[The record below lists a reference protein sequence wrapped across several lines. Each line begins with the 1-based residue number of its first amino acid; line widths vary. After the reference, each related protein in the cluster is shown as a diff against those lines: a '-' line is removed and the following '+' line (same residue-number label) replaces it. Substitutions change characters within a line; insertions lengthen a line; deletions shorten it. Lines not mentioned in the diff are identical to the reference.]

1 MDCYQLTYWVFV
13 VVVVVV
19 DYPALHYTAGLSM
32 QWKSA
37 FSRNGHDSELKIPTP
52 EIERMEISVIEDI
65 KAGFHVI
72 ATKKIVTNFAMPPT
86 IAAKNLIVE
95 IIWHRRALY

>member
-1 MDCYQLTYWVFV
+1 
-13 VVVVVV
+13 
-19 DYPALHYTAGLSM
+19 
-32 QWKSA
+32 
-37 FSRNGHDSELKIPTP
+37 
-52 EIERMEISVIEDI
+52 MEISVIEDI

-95 IIWHRRALY
+95 IIWHRCARVFTRKS